1 MAALLALLSSALWG
15 TADFFGGKLSKQHPA
30 IAVTALSQVFG
41 LITGILIILISSSWL
56 SPSLSFDNYFLSGV
70 LAGSLGFIGLIAFYS
85 GLATGRMGVVSPI
98 AALSVL
104 IPITIAFLNGEKP
117 NSTQMTG
124 MGIALIGAFCATGPE
139 IKGGITI
146 KPLIYALI
154 AAFGF
159 GGAVA
164 FIAQGSTSS
173 AIMTMTTMRFTTF
186 LVAIILFAKYKSFG
200 GLSRKNIPL
209 LIGIGSADFLANLLL
224 GVATTKGLVSLAV
237 VLGSLYPIVTALL
250 AFKILHER
258 LHKVQYVGIALAIA
272 GIAVISIG

>member
-104 IPITIAFLNGEKP
+104 IPITIAFINGEKP

-124 MGIALIGAFCATGPE
+124 MGIALIGAFCASGPE

-258 LHKVQYVGIALAIA
+258 LHKVQYVGISLAIA

>member
-104 IPITIAFLNGEKP
+104 IPITIAFLNGEKS

-124 MGIALIGAFCATGPE
+124 MGIALIGAFCASGPE

>member
-104 IPITIAFLNGEKP
+104 IPITIAFINGEKP

-124 MGIALIGAFCATGPE
+124 MGIALIGAFCASGPE

>member
-104 IPITIAFLNGEKP
+104 IPITIAFINGEKP

-124 MGIALIGAFCATGPE
+124 MGIALIGAFCASGPE

-164 FIAQGSTSS
+164 FMAQGST
-173 AIMTMTTMRFTTF
+173 
-186 LVAIILFAKYKSFG
+186 
-200 GLSRKNIPL
+200 
-209 LIGIGSADFLANLLL
+209 
-224 GVATTKGLVSLAV
+224 
-237 VLGSLYPIVTALL
+237 
-250 AFKILHER
+250 
-258 LHKVQYVGIALAIA
+258 
-272 GIAVISIG
+272 

>member
-104 IPITIAFLNGEKP
+104 IPITIAFINGEKP

-124 MGIALIGAFCATGPE
+124 MGIALIGAFCASGPE

-154 AAFGF
+154 AASGF

-200 GLSRKNIPL
+200 GLSRKNIPI

-258 LHKVQYVGIALAIA
+258 LHKVQYVGIVLAIA

>member
-104 IPITIAFLNGEKP
+104 IPITIAFINGEKP

-124 MGIALIGAFCATGPE
+124 MGIALIGAFCASGPE

-146 KPLIYALI
+146 KPWIYALI

-258 LHKVQYVGIALAIA
+258 LHKVQYVGISLAIA

>member
-104 IPITIAFLNGEKP
+104 IPITIAFINGEKP